1 MQVMIREPLVTQPNT
16 SVADAVT
23 ALYQAED
30 NYIVVVDKQVPV
42 GIVCDR
48 TLVTALATE
57 LDLSATPLQ
66 TVMAPL
72 PTLPLAQAE
81 DLTAI
86 TQAMRTEGSSFIAII
101 DETSHLQGLV
111 TLDSLVQQSL
121 IPSPADDVA
130 KLQQRIKELEHQ
142 VSDRQL
148 LEAKLR
154 SSEGKMRAVFE
165 AMKDLVFVCDLDG
178 GEISNIEVAPTN
190 SSEGCEPDAELI
202 SHTIDELWQ
211 DPDQQWSAI
220 IQQAIDTQ
228 KTVNFEYQLMIGGQ
242 PTWFTASIS
251 PLLDQSVV
259 WVAHNIAEPKDSVVW
274 VAHNITERMHFEQ
287 ELQQLNQELERSNQE
302 LEQFAYVASHDLQE
316 PLRMVISFTQLLSQ
330 NYAGQL
336 DEQADQII
344 DFAVDGATRM
354 QKLIQDLLSYSRVGT
369 QAKVL
374 ETVNCNQILESAISN
389 LQLAIQESGATL
401 NLTLLPTLTAN
412 PQQLTQLYQNLIGN
426 AIKYRGDEA
435 PIVEIGYQHQQDNF
449 LFWVKDNGI
458 GIDAKHADR
467 VFMVFQRL
475 HTRKQYSGTGIGL
488 AICKKIVEQ
497 QGGEIWVE
505 SEVNQGSTFFFT
517 LPAFSAEQIDQSIGL
532 NQA

>member
-1 MQVMIREPLVTQPNT
+1 VQAMIHDPLVTRPET
-16 SVADAVT
+16 SIADAV
-23 ALYQAED
+23 AAMYQAQAR
-30 NYIVVVDKQVPV
+30 YLVVVDQKLPIGV
-42 GIVCDR
+42 ICDR
-48 TLVTALATE
+48 NLIQALATG
-57 LDLSATPLQ
+57 LNLQ
-66 TVMAPL
+66 QTSVQTIMDHPI
-72 PTLPLAQAE
+72 PTLMKDKADDPETIAQVMQAE
-81 DLTAI
+81 NCQYVAVVN
-86 TQAMRTEGSSFIAII
+86 QS
-101 DETSHLQGLV
+101 SHLQGLI
-111 TLDSLVQQSL
+111 TPETLVQLYQSTSS
-121 IPSPADDVA
+121 SPASSPDA
-130 KLQQRIKELEHQ
+130 LKRLQQKVQDLEHQ

-154 SSEGKMRAVFE
+154 SSEGKIRAVFE
-165 AMKDLVFVCDLDG
+165 AMKDLVFVCDLDS

-190 SSEGCEPDAELI
+190 SSQGCEPDAELI

-211 DPDQQWSAI
+211 DPDQQWSGI

-228 KTVNFEYQLMIGGQ
+228 QTVNFEYQLMIGGQ
-242 PTWFTASIS
+242 VAWFTASIS

-259 WVAHNIAEPKDSVVW
+259 WVAHNITEPKDSVVW

-330 NYAGQL
+330 NYAGKL

-354 QKLIQDLLSYSRVGT
+354 QQLIQDLLSYSRVGT

-374 ETVNCNQILESAISN
+374 ETVNCNQIVENAIAN
-389 LQLAIQESGATL
+389 LQLSIQESEATL
-401 NLTLLPTLTAN
+401 NLTSLPTLTAN
-412 PQQLTQLYQNLIGN
+412 PRQLTQLFQNLIGN
-426 AIKYRGDEA
+426 AIKYRGDAA
-435 PIVEIGYQHQQDNF
+435 PIVEVGYQHQQDRY
-449 LFWVKDNGI
+449 LFWIKDNGI
-458 GIDAKHADR
+458 GIDSKHADR

-475 HTRKQYSGTGIGL
+475 HTRKEYSGTGIGL

-505 SEVNQGSTFFFT
+505 SEVDQGSSFFFT
-517 LPAFSAEQIDQSIGL
+517 LPAASLE
-532 NQA
+532 